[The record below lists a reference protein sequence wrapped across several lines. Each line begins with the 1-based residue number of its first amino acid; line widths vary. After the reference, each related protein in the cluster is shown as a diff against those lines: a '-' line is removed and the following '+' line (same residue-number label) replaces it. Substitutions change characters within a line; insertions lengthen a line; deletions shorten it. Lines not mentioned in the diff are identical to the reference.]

1 VYRLNNSVVCHPGP
15 EAAAEDVEIGKCLS
29 NLNVSAMDTRDSNG
43 RGRFFPLA
51 LDKQL
56 TLGKSTKDFWIYS
69 FYPFT
74 VVKYHQCLFSFIY
87 INQPLNGPSLMAGFI
102 L

>member
-1 VYRLNNSVVCHPGP
+1 MYSLNNSVICHPGP

-29 NLNVSAMDTRDSNG
+29 NLNASAMDTRDSNG

-74 VVKYHQCLFSFIY
+74 VVNVYFLSFT
-87 INQPLNGPSLMAGFI
+87 
-102 L
+102 